1 MNFDYTLY
9 LVTDRQL
16 MSCDSLTEAV
26 EQAILGG
33 CTMIQLRE
41 KELSSLEFY
50 NQAVAVKQ
58 VTDKYHIP
66 LIINDRIDI
75 AMAVQATGVHI
86 GQHDL
91 PAAAVRKVI
100 GENMLLGVSASSIAE
115 AIQAQQDGADYL
127 GVGAMFPTGTKT
139 DADSVSME
147 ELQKIRA
154 AVSLPIVVIGG
165 INKGKSD
172 YEIKLKQ
179 QEIMQEVGNANML
192 TKALIDRLI
201 NKVYAFPGERIEI
214 EYATQDFLET
224 KESEKEV

>member
-16 MSCDSLTEAV
+16 MNCDSLTEAV

-147 ELQKIRA
+147 ELQKIRT

-165 INKGKSD
+165 INKGNAGRFKPMGIDGMAVVSAIIAQSD
-172 YEIKLKQ
+172 IKAAAAELKDLFC
-179 QEIMQEVGNANML
+179 G
-192 TKALIDRLI
+192 
-201 NKVYAFPGERIEI
+201 
-214 EYATQDFLET
+214 
-224 KESEKEV
+224 KEKKHGF